1 MPVNFVTCWEC
12 FVSCRHVS
20 ASGAFIS
27 FCAHAL
33 GPSWCLSLNI
43 YCSNKH
49 WLLQDKRDGISG
61 RIFWEDL
68 LQIRR
73 VDGAAAISVDTLWR
87 LFLVFNYRGGGYLSY
102 REFVA
107 ACYVLVKQ
115 EDRLKQT
122 LIFVAFCED
131 RGVHGRMS
139 TGELKSLLLEL
150 IVGNRTSEWRA
161 YPRQNITMNDFDPLV
176 TLMAEAAIAKVSPK
190 GTSADN
196 ASGGS
201 GGGSTGGAFGAS
213 ASGGSCSGS
222 SATGGSGGDSSN
234 DTSTIAGGD
243 GPVSSTYSSSSSST
257 PVVSM
262 DFEQWHKYA
271 STQRHVQNLVAVLHA
286 AGAGIRGGSVTVPDD
301 QAGYDE

>member
-1 MPVNFVTCWEC
+1 M
-12 FVSCRHVS
+12 VSRVVCRRGVVFCLRLARRLCYSRQSMALARRVRCHTPR
-20 ASGAFIS
+20 ASY
-27 FCAHAL
+27 L
-33 GPSWCLSLNI
+33 RW
-43 YCSNKH
+43 
-49 WLLQDKRDGISG
+49 LQDKRDGVSG

-122 LIFVAFCED
+122 LIFAAFCED
-131 RGVHGRMS
+131 RGVHGRIN

-190 GTSADN
+190 WPSADN
-196 ASGGS
+196 AYGGSGSGGGNTGAFGPPAAAGGGANSSASGGS
-201 GGGSTGGAFGAS
+201 GGDSNND
-213 ASGGSCSGS
+213 ASGSL
-222 SATGGSGGDSSN
+222 SA
-234 DTSTIAGGD
+234 AGGD
-243 GPVSSTYSSSSSST
+243 GLSSWT
-257 PVVSM
+257 PAVSM

-271 STQRHVQNLVAVLHA
+271 ATQQHIQNLVAVLHA
-286 AGAGIRGGSVTVPDD
+286 AGAGIREGSVTVPDD
-301 QAGYDE
+301 QGDYDE